1 MNMHILVTIFTGTQY
16 LSNMRI
22 FIYEWEISE
31 TSRFCINAHALN
43 NAMENVTLKITG
55 YRPYCY
61 LPSASDDYILQI
73 AEASGVY
80 PSRVDRKIMASS
92 TNIASKTTYLRV
104 EFMNTEEMKR
114 FCSKTWNKCMDEVDP
129 ITAFL
134 SYYNFSFVG
143 WFEVDTWKEKDGY
156 LHVHV
161 KELYALPEK
170 TTVTHP
176 KIACIDI
183 ETVSNSG
190 AGMPKPYRRCD
201 RIEMISVVCKE
212 YLGNVLT
219 KYMIYIGEGIHL
231 DDVTCIGC
239 DDEVELINEMARIIR
254 EEDPNIITGYNIFG
268 FDMGYILARMKLRL
282 LPLPNMARGK
292 YGKTTTRKVNWSS
305 SAYGQNVYDRIEVS
319 GRVFIDLM
327 LFFRRMKLDKY
338 SLDFVSRTYLNDGKK
353 DMSPET
359 MFKYFRN
366 RDLDGLH
373 LVAEYCI
380 HDSVLT
386 LLLFDKFFMWTE
398 VCEMARAMCCSI
410 EDIYTRGEQLKVLN
424 QIIFKCVERDVVLTK
439 RKDKTVDA
447 FKYEGAFVLEPKW
460 GIFEGCTVV
469 DFQSLYPSVLISY
482 NFCPSTH
489 VSSKY
494 INKNMVN
501 VVDINEK
508 KTHYFRKHPIGLL
521 PDLAQGLL
529 NERFSVKTQL
539 KETTDELTRMVLD
552 RRQNA
557 LKICANSIYG
567 ITGFASNKYFGH
579 VPTAESITCMGRR
592 MLETTVE
599 KIGYNF
605 PVTVVYGDTDSCMIY
620 HDGETDREKNIA
632 MANKIV
638 EYINRELP
646 KPLKLL
652 VEKYYE
658 KMAFL
663 TKKRYLMYDGVKVTT
678 KGVANSRRNYCTF
691 TRNLYTN
698 TIKMIFECDEDE
710 VFAYVFGQLLRLI
723 HGKVP
728 VEELVMT
735 KSIKPLES
743 YKSTSVP
750 HVIMYKRLIADGNV
764 VELGNRLEYLFV
776 DLGYKCKL
784 QGQKMFTPQE
794 VITKSFEVDYLY
806 YIEKQLIVVMDE
818 LLSLLGKKDYIN
830 NLYTIHKHNRGW

>member
-1 MNMHILVTIFTGTQY
+1 
-16 LSNMRI
+16 MRV
-22 FIYEWEISE
+22 FVYEWEIPEAS
-31 TSRFCINAHALN
+31 SRFSIIAHALN
-43 NAMENVTLKITG
+43 DVMENVTLKVIG
-55 YRPYCY
+55 YNPYCY
-61 LPSASDDYILQI
+61 LPATTDDDIQRLS
-73 AEASGVY
+73 EMSGVC
-80 PSRVDRKIMASS
+80 PLRVDRKVMAST
-92 TNIASKTTYLRV
+92 TNIVTKTTYMRV
-104 EFMNTEEMKR
+104 EFASTEDMKR
-114 FCSKTWNKCMDEVDP
+114 FCSKTWDKCMDEVDP

-134 SYYNFSFVG
+134 SYHQFPFVG
-143 WFEVDTWKEKDGY
+143 WFEMDKWREKDGY
-156 LHVHV
+156 LCAQV
-161 KELYALPEK
+161 KRLHALPEE

-190 AGMPKPYRRCD
+190 AGMPKPYKRCD
-201 RIEMISVVCKE
+201 RIEMVSIVCKE
-212 YLGNVLT
+212 YLGNTFV
-219 KYMIYIGEGIHL
+219 KYMVYIGEGVQL
-231 DDVTCIGC
+231 DGVRCIGC
-239 DDEVELINEMARIIR
+239 VDEVELISEMARVIR

-282 LPLPNMARGK
+282 LPLPDMSRGK

-338 SLDFVSRTYLNDGKK
+338 SLDFVSRKYLNDGKK

-366 RDLDGLH
+366 RDLDGLR

-386 LLLFDKFFMWTE
+386 LQLFDKFFMWTE

-424 QIIFKCVERDVVLTK
+424 QIIFKCVERDVVLA
-439 RKDKTVDA
+439 RRGDRTVDA
-447 FKYEGAFVLEPKW
+447 FKYEGAFVLDPKW

-482 NFCPSTH
+482 NFCPSTY

-494 INKNMVN
+494 VNKNVVN
-501 VVDINEK
+501 VVEVNEK
-508 KTHYFRKHPIGLL
+508 KTHYFRKYPIGLL

-529 NERFSVKTQL
+529 NERFSVKAQL
-539 KETTDELTRMVLD
+539 KEATDELTRMVLD

-592 MLETTVE
+592 MLETTVQ
-599 KIGYNF
+599 KIGDNF
-605 PVTVVYGDTDSCMIY
+605 PVTVVYGDTDSCMIW
-620 HDGETDREKNIA
+620 HNGEKDREKNIA
-632 MANKIV
+632 MAGKIV
-638 EYINRELP
+638 EHINRELP

-663 TKKRYLMYDGVKVTT
+663 TKKRYLMYDGEKITT

-691 TRNLYTN
+691 TRNLYSD
-698 TIKMIFECDEDE
+698 TIKMMFERDEEE
-710 VFAYVFGQLLRLI
+710 VFDYVFDQLLRLVN
-723 HGKVP
+723 GSVP
-728 VEELVMT
+728 VEQLVMT

-743 YKSTSVP
+743 YKSASVP
-750 HVIMYKRLIADGNV
+750 HVIMYRRLIADGNV

-794 VITKSFEVDYLY
+794 VAIKSLEVDYLY

-818 LLSLLGKKDYIN
+818 LLSLLGRKSYIN
-830 NLYTIHKHNRGW
+830 SLYAMYKHNRGW

>member
-1 MNMHILVTIFTGTQY
+1 
-16 LSNMRI
+16 MRI
-22 FIYEWEISE
+22 FIYEWEISKS
-31 TSRFCINAHALN
+31 SRFSIYAFALN
-43 NAMENVTLKITG
+43 DAMENVVLNITG
-55 YRPYCY
+55 YNPYCY
-61 LPSASDDYILQI
+61 IPSANDDEINRI
-73 AEASGVY
+73 ANASGVY
-80 PSRVDRKIMASS
+80 PLRVSRKIMAST
-92 TNIASKTTYLRV
+92 TNIATKTMYARV
-104 EFMNTEEMKR
+104 EFATFEDMRQFCTKTRESCMNEI
-114 FCSKTWNKCMDEVDP
+114 DP

-134 SYYNFSFVG
+134 SYHQFPFVG
-143 WFEVDTWKEKDGY
+143 WFQVEKWNEKDGY
-156 LHVHV
+156 LCVSN
-161 KELYALPEK
+161 KRLQALHEE
-170 TTVTHP
+170 TAITHP

-190 AGMPKPYRRCD
+190 AGMPKPYKRCD
-201 RIEMISVVCKE
+201 RIEMVSVVCKK
-212 YLGNVLT
+212 YLDKTFT
-219 KYMIYIGEGIHL
+219 KYMVYIGEGIHL
-231 DDVTCIGC
+231 LDVTCIGC
-239 DDEVELINEMARIIR
+239 VDEVELIEQMAQVIR
-254 EEDPNIITGYNIFG
+254 EEDPDIITGYNIFG

-282 LPLPNMARGK
+282 LPLPRMSRGK
-292 YGKTTTRKVNWSS
+292 YGRTTTRKVNWSS

-353 DMSPET
+353 DMLPET

-424 QIIFKCVERDVVLTK
+424 QIIFKCVERDIVLAK
-439 RKDKTVDA
+439 RRGKPADT
-447 FKYEGAFVLEPKW
+447 FKYEGAYVMKPTK
-460 GIFEGCTVV
+460 GIFHGCTVV

-482 NFCPSTH
+482 NFCPSTY
-489 VSSKY
+489 VSSQQF
-494 INKNMVN
+494 NRSAVN
-501 VVDINEK
+501 VVKVDEG
-508 KTHYFRKHPIGLL
+508 KTHIFRKHPIGLL

-529 NERFSVKTQL
+529 SERFSVKAEL
-539 KETTDELTRMVLD
+539 RNATDELTRMVLD

-567 ITGFASNKYFGH
+567 ITGFASNRYFGH

-592 MLETTVE
+592 MLEGTVE
-599 KIGYNF
+599 KINNNF
-605 PVTVVYGDTDSCMIY
+605 NVSVVYGDTDSCMIY
-620 HDGETDREKNIA
+620 HNGETNRKKNIA
-632 MANKIV
+632 MANKII
-638 EYINRELP
+638 EHINRELP

-663 TKKRYLMYDGVKVTT
+663 TKKRYLMYDGVKITT

-691 TRNLYTN
+691 TRKLYSD
-698 TIKMIFECDEDE
+698 TIKLMFECDKDE
-710 VFAYVFGQLLRLI
+710 VFEHVFDQVMQLI
-723 HGKVP
+723 HGRIP
-728 VEELVMT
+728 YGELVMT
-735 KSIKPLES
+735 KSVKPLES
-743 YKSTSVP
+743 YKSASVP
-750 HVIMYKRLIADGNV
+750 HVIMYRRLIADGNV

-776 DLGYKCKL
+776 DIGYKCKL

-794 VITKSFEVDYLY
+794 VISKSLTVDYLY
-806 YIEKQLIVVMDE
+806 YIEKQLIVAMDE
-818 LLSLLGKKDYIN
+818 LLSLLGEDCYIGD
-830 NLYTIHKHNRGW
+830 LYRKFRHRR

>member
-1 MNMHILVTIFTGTQY
+1 
-16 LSNMRI
+16 MRA
-22 FIYEWEISE
+22 FIYEWEIPE
-31 TSRFCINAHALN
+31 TSSRFTIHGHALN
-43 NAMENVTLKITG
+43 DDMENIILSITG
-55 YRPYCY
+55 YNPYCY
-61 LPSASDDYILQI
+61 LPLTSSDDIERM
-73 AEASGVY
+73 ADASGVH
-80 PSRVDRKIMASS
+80 PLRVDRKIMAST
-92 TNIASKTTYLRV
+92 TNIATKTVYMRA
-104 EFMNTEEMKR
+104 EFATTEEMR
-114 FCSKTWNKCMDEVDP
+114 QFCAKTWNICMDEVDP

-134 SYYNFSFVG
+134 SYHQFPYVG
-143 WFEVDTWKEKDGY
+143 WFDMDRWKERDGY
-156 LHVHV
+156 FHVSV
-161 KELYALPEK
+161 KKLQALREE
-170 TTVTHP
+170 TAVTHP

-190 AGMPKPYRRCD
+190 AGMPKPYKRCD
-201 RIEMISVVCKE
+201 RIEMVSIVCKK
-212 YLGNVLT
+212 YLDKSFI
-219 KYMIYIGEGIHL
+219 KYLVYIGDGIQL

-239 DDEVELINEMARIIR
+239 VNEVELIEEMANVISK
-254 EEDPNIITGYNIFG
+254 EDPNIITGYNIFG

-282 LPLPNMARGK
+282 LPLPNMSRGIH
-292 YGKTTTRKVNWSS
+292 GKTTTRKVNWSS

-338 SLDFVSRTYLNDGKK
+338 SLDFVSRTYLGDGKK

-366 RDLDGLH
+366 RDLDGLR
-373 LVAEYCI
+373 LVAEYCM
-380 HDSVLT
+380 HDSMLT

-398 VCEMARAMCCSI
+398 VCEMARAMHCSI

-424 QIIFKCVERDVVLTK
+424 QVIFKCVERDIVLAK
-439 RKDKTVDA
+439 RKDKVVDA
-447 FKYEGAFVLEPKW
+447 FKYEGAFVLEPTK

-482 NFCPSTH
+482 NFCPSTY
-489 VSSKY
+489 VTSKFL
-494 INKNMVN
+494 KKDAVN
-501 VVDINEK
+501 VVDVNGK

-529 NERFSVKTQL
+529 SERFIVKAQL
-539 KETTDELTRMVLD
+539 KDATDELTRKVLD

-579 VPTAESITCMGRR
+579 VPTAESITCMGRE
-592 MLETTVE
+592 MLEGTVK
-599 KIGYNF
+599 KIRDNF
-605 PVTVVYGDTDSCMIY
+605 NVSVVYGDTDSCMIW
-620 HDGETDREKNIA
+620 HNGETDREKNIA
-632 MANKIV
+632 MANKII
-638 EYINRELP
+638 EHINRELP

-663 TKKRYLMYDGVKVTT
+663 TKKRYLMYDGVVKT

-691 TRNLYTN
+691 TRNLYAD
-698 TIKMIFECDEDE
+698 TIKLMFEHGEDA
-710 VFAYVFGQLLRLI
+710 VFEHVFDQVMRLI
-723 HGKVP
+723 QGRVP
-728 VEELVMT
+728 LDELVMT

-750 HVIMYKRLIADGNV
+750 HVIMYRRLISDGNV

-776 DLGYKCKL
+776 DVGYKCKL

-794 VITKSFEVDYLY
+794 VGSKSLTVDYLY
-806 YIEKQLIVVMDE
+806 YVEKQLIIAMDE
-818 LLSLLGKKDYIN
+818 LLSLLGREKYIS
-830 NLYTIHKHNRGW
+830 NLYNKHKHTRGW

>member
-1 MNMHILVTIFTGTQY
+1 
-16 LSNMRI
+16 MRI
-22 FIYEWEISE
+22 FVYEWEIPEAS
-31 TSRFCINAHALN
+31 SRFSIIAHALN
-43 NAMENVTLKITG
+43 DLMENVTLKVTG
-55 YRPYCY
+55 YNPYCY
-61 LPSASDDYILQI
+61 LPSATDDDIQRLS
-73 AEASGVY
+73 ETSGVY
-80 PSRVDRKIMASS
+80 PLRVDRKVMAST
-92 TNIASKTTYLRV
+92 TNIVTRMTYMRV
-104 EFMNTEEMKR
+104 EFASTEDMKR
-114 FCSKTWNKCMDEVDP
+114 FCSKTWDKCMDEVDP

-134 SYYNFSFVG
+134 SYYQFPFVG
-143 WFEVDTWKEKDGY
+143 WFEADKWREKDGY
-156 LHVHV
+156 LCVQV
-161 KELYALPEK
+161 KRLHALPEE

-190 AGMPKPYRRCD
+190 AGMPKSYKRCD
-201 RIEMISVVCKE
+201 RIEMVSIVCKE
-212 YLGNVLT
+212 YLGNTFV
-219 KYMIYIGEGIHL
+219 KYMVYIGEGVQL
-231 DDVTCIGC
+231 DGVRCIGC
-239 DDEVELINEMARIIR
+239 ADEVELINEMARVIR

-282 LPLPNMARGK
+282 LPLPDMSRGK

-338 SLDFVSRTYLNDGKK
+338 SLDFVSRKYLNDGKK

-386 LLLFDKFFMWTE
+386 LQLFDKFFMWTE
-398 VCEMARAMCCSI
+398 VCEMARAMRCSI

-424 QIIFKCVERDVVLTK
+424 QIIFKCVDRDVVLAK
-439 RKDKTVDA
+439 RRDKTVDA
-447 FKYEGAFVLEPKW
+447 FKYEGAFVLDPKW

-482 NFCPSTH
+482 NFCPSTY

-494 INKNMVN
+494 ANKNVVN
-501 VVDINEK
+501 VVEINEK

-529 NERFSVKTQL
+529 NERFSVKAQL
-539 KETTDELTRMVLD
+539 KDATDELTRMVLD

-592 MLETTVE
+592 MLETTVQ
-599 KIGYNF
+599 KIGDNF
-605 PVTVVYGDTDSCMIY
+605 PVTVVYGDTDSCMIW
-620 HDGETDREKNIA
+620 HNGEKDRDKNIA
-632 MANKIV
+632 TAGRIV
-638 EYINRELP
+638 EHINRELP

-663 TKKRYLMYDGVKVTT
+663 TKKRYLMYDGVKITT

-691 TRNLYTN
+691 TRNLYSD
-698 TIKMIFECDEDE
+698 TIKMMFERHEEE
-710 VFAYVFGQLLRLI
+710 VFEYVFDQLLQLVN
-723 HGKVP
+723 GNVP
-728 VEELVMT
+728 VEQLVMT

-743 YKSTSVP
+743 YKSASVP
-750 HVIMYKRLIADGNV
+750 HVIMYRRLIADGNV

-794 VITKSFEVDYLY
+794 VAIKSLEVDYLY

-818 LLSLLGKKDYIN
+818 LLSLLGRKNYIN
-830 NLYTIHKHNRGW
+830 SLYAMYKHNRGW

>member
-1 MNMHILVTIFTGTQY
+1 M
-16 LSNMRI
+16 
-22 FIYEWEISE
+22 YEWEIPEAS
-31 TSRFCINAHALN
+31 SRFSIIAHALN
-43 NAMENVTLKITG
+43 DLMENVTLKVTG
-55 YRPYCY
+55 YNPYCY
-61 LPSASDDYILQI
+61 LPAATDDDIQRLS
-73 AEASGVY
+73 ETSGVY
-80 PSRVDRKIMASS
+80 PLRVDRKVMAST
-92 TNIASKTTYLRV
+92 TNIVTKTTYMRV
-104 EFMNTEEMKR
+104 EFASTEEMKR
-114 FCSKTWNKCMDEVDP
+114 FCSKTWDKCMDEVDP

-134 SYYNFSFVG
+134 SYYQFPFVG
-143 WFEVDTWKEKDGY
+143 WFEMDKWREKDGY
-156 LHVHV
+156 LCIQV
-161 KELYALPEK
+161 KGLHALPEE

-190 AGMPKPYRRCD
+190 AGMPKPYKRCD
-201 RIEMISVVCKE
+201 RIEMVSIVCKE
-212 YLGNVLT
+212 YLGNTFV
-219 KYMIYIGEGIHL
+219 KYMVYIGEGIHL
-231 DDVTCIGC
+231 DGVRCIGC
-239 DDEVELINEMARIIR
+239 VDEVELISEMARVIR

-282 LPLPNMARGK
+282 LPLPDMSRGK

-338 SLDFVSRTYLNDGKK
+338 SLDFVSRKYLNDGKK

-366 RDLDGLH
+366 RDLDGLR

-386 LLLFDKFFMWTE
+386 LQLFDKFFMWTE

-424 QIIFKCVERDVVLTK
+424 QIIFKCVERDVVLAK
-439 RKDKTVDA
+439 RRDKTVDA
-447 FKYEGAFVLEPKW
+447 FKYEGAFVLDPKW

-482 NFCPSTH
+482 NFCPSTY

-494 INKNMVN
+494 VNKSVVN
-501 VVDINEK
+501 VVEVNEK

-529 NERFSVKTQL
+529 NERFSVKAQL
-539 KETTDELTRMVLD
+539 KEATDELTRMVLD

-592 MLETTVE
+592 MLETTVQ
-599 KIGYNF
+599 KIGDNF
-605 PVTVVYGDTDSCMIY
+605 PVTVVYGDTDSCMIW
-620 HDGETDREKNIA
+620 HNGEKDREKNIA
-632 MANKIV
+632 MAGKIV
-638 EYINRELP
+638 EHINRELP

-663 TKKRYLMYDGVKVTT
+663 TKKRYLMYDGEKITT

-691 TRNLYTN
+691 TRNLYSD
-698 TIKMIFECDEDE
+698 TIKMMFERDEEE
-710 VFAYVFGQLLRLI
+710 VFDHVFDQLLQLVS
-723 HGKVP
+723 GKVP
-728 VEELVMT
+728 VEQLVMT

-743 YKSTSVP
+743 YKSASVP
-750 HVIMYKRLIADGNV
+750 HVIMYRRLIADGNV

-794 VITKSFEVDYLY
+794 VAIKSLEVDYLY

-818 LLSLLGKKDYIN
+818 LLSLLGRKKFIGD
-830 NLYTIHKHNRGW
+830 LYTMYRHNRGW

>member
-1 MNMHILVTIFTGTQY
+1 
-16 LSNMRI
+16 MRA
-22 FIYEWEISE
+22 FVYEWEISGIS
-31 TSRFCINAHALN
+31 SRFSINAHALDDEMRN
-43 NAMENVTLKITG
+43 IILNISG
-55 YRPYCY
+55 YNPYCY
-61 LPSASDDYILQI
+61 LPLTSDDDIQRI
-73 AEASGVY
+73 ADTSGVY
-80 PSRVDRKIMASS
+80 PLKVGRKPMAST
-92 TNIASKTTYLRV
+92 TNIGVKTMYTRV
-104 EFMNTEEMKR
+104 EFKNTDEMQR
-114 FCSKTWNKCMDEVDP
+114 FCAKTWNKCMDEVDP

-134 SYYNFSFVG
+134 SFHQFPFVG
-143 WFEVDTWKEKDGY
+143 WFEVESWKERDGY
-156 LHVHV
+156 LLT
-161 KELYALPEK
+161 KNTKLRTLPNE
-170 TTVTHP
+170 TTITQP

-190 AGMPKPYRRCD
+190 AGMPKPYKRCD
-201 RIEMISVVCKE
+201 RIEMISIVCKK
-212 YLGNVLT
+212 YLGHELV
-219 KYMIYIGEGIHL
+219 KYMVYIGKGIRL
-231 DDVTCIGC
+231 DGVKCIGC
-239 DDEVELINEMARIIR
+239 DDEVQLINEMASVIR

-282 LPLPNMARGK
+282 LPLPPMSRGK
-292 YGKTTTRKVNWSS
+292 YGKTTTKKVNWSS

-338 SLDFVSRTYLNDGKK
+338 SLDFVSRKYLNDGKK

-366 RDLDGLH
+366 RDPKGLK

-398 VCEMARAMCCSI
+398 VCEMSRAMCCSI

-424 QIIFKCVERDVVLTK
+424 QIIFKCVERGVVLTK
-439 RKDKTVDA
+439 RKDKVVDT
-447 FKYEGAFVLEPKW
+447 FKYEGAFVLEPTK

-482 NFCPSTH
+482 NFCPSTY
-489 VSSKY
+489 VSKSFRQDS
-494 INKNMVN
+494 VN
-501 VVDINEK
+501 VVEVNN

-529 NERFSVKTQL
+529 SERFSVKAQL
-539 KETTDELTRMVLD
+539 KDATDELTRMVLD

-592 MLETTVE
+592 MLETTVN
-599 KIGYNF
+599 KIGKNF
-605 PVTVVYGDTDSCMIY
+605 AVTVVYGDTDSCMIW
-620 HDGETDREKNIA
+620 HNGSKNRKKNIT
-632 MANKIV
+632 MANEIV
-638 EYINRELP
+638 AYINRGLP

-663 TKKRYLMYDGVKVTT
+663 TKKRYLMYDGKTVTT

-691 TRNLYTN
+691 TRDLYAN
-698 TIKMIFECDEDE
+698 TIKVMFEHDQDE
-710 VFAYVFGQLLRLI
+710 VFTYVFEQMLRLI
-723 HGKVP
+723 KGEVP
-728 VEELVMT
+728 LKELAMT
-735 KSIKPLES
+735 KSVKPLES
-743 YKSTSVP
+743 YRSTSIP
-750 HVIMYKRLIADGNV
+750 HVIMYRRLIAGGDV

-784 QGQKMFTPQE
+784 QGEKMYTPQE
-794 VITKSFEVDYLY
+794 VASKSLQVDYLY
-806 YIEKQLIVVMDE
+806 YIEKQLVTVMDE
-818 LLSLLGKKDYIN
+818 LLSLLGRDKYIG
-830 NLYTIHKHNRGW
+830 NLYSEHKHNRGRRIS